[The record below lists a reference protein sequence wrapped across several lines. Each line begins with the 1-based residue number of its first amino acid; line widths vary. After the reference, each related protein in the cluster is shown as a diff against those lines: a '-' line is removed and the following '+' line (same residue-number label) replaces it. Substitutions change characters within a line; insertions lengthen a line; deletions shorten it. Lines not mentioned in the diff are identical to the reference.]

1 MPQGITIHVGRTTGI
16 LSESFSFVP
25 ESDTSIFDMDKRRL
39 ALGLGFAVVVGGFV
53 VVRGCMSNHERGAGV
68 SSVPPIPGSSGDK
81 PSRPTGPAG
90 PVTIVVDAGM
100 RDAAAEKGPDVFFS
114 AEWGSSRM
122 DQLGHVRPSEA
133 NPEGPMSLTVDNK
146 GRMFVL
152 DQVNGRVVR
161 IGADGKPEGIIPLK
175 QQDAAQDMAIS
186 KDGKIAVLDRFN
198 SKSIVMYDDK
208 GNSLG
213 EIPLGGE
220 GLEQPGLVT
229 GLFVDGEDVY
239 VEKEHGPLMRVGTTD
254 GKPATDRG
262 EIPGRPS
269 RDGQSF
275 MNAGVIDAAAGRMY
289 VSAID
294 RPTMQH
300 RFTRELRHG
309 AQIRGILMLDSDKL
323 GTIYLATLLE
333 QNGSEA
339 VILTCLEPL
348 KGYPTGSATLPV
360 NTLPEESFRDFAVL
374 DDGGLIYSVR
384 TEQGVSYQRYDCP

>member
-1 MPQGITIHVGRTTGI
+1 M
-16 LSESFSFVP
+16 
-25 ESDTSIFDMDKRRL
+25 FDMDKKRL
-39 ALGLGFAVVVGGFV
+39 ALGLGFAVVAVGVV
-53 VVRGCMSNHERGAGV
+53 VVRGCGSKSERTSGTSNALSTLGA
-68 SSVPPIPGSSGDK
+68 SGDK
-81 PSRPTGPAG
+81 PSRPAGSAG
-90 PVTIVVDAGM
+90 PVTIVVNAGAG
-100 RDAAAEKGPDVFFS
+100 DAAPEKGPDVFFS

-133 NPEGPMSLTVDNK
+133 NPEAPMSLTVDGK

-175 QQDAAQDMAIS
+175 QQEAAQDMAIS
-186 KDGKIAVLDRFN
+186 KDGKVAVLDRFN
-198 SKSIVMYDDK
+198 SKSIVMYDDNGK
-208 GNSLG
+208 SIG
-213 EIPLGGE
+213 EIPLEGE
-220 GLEQPGLVT
+220 GLEEPGLVT
-229 GLFVDGEDVY
+229 GVFVDGDDVY

-275 MNAGVIDAAAGRMY
+275 LNAGVIDSAAGRMY

-309 AQIRGILMLDSDKL
+309 AQIRNILMLDSDKL
-323 GTIYLATLLE
+323 GTIYLATQLD
-333 QNGSEA
+333 QNGSEV

-360 NTLPEESFRDFAVL
+360 NTLPEETFRDFAVL
-374 DDGGLIYSVR
+374 DDGGVIYSVR

>member
-1 MPQGITIHVGRTTGI
+1 
-16 LSESFSFVP
+16 
-25 ESDTSIFDMDKRRL
+25 MDKKRL
-39 ALGLGFAVVVGGFV
+39 ALGLGIAVVAVGFV
-53 VVRGCMSNHERGAGV
+53 VARGCMSNHERGSGASNAQSTRGA
-68 SSVPPIPGSSGDK
+68 SGDK

-100 RDAAAEKGPDVFFS
+100 IDAAAEKNADVFFS

-122 DQLGHVRPSEA
+122 NQLGRVRPSEA
-133 NPEGPMSLTVDNK
+133 NPEAPMSLTMDNK

-161 IGADGKPEGIIPLK
+161 IGADGKPEGVIPLK
-175 QQDAAQDMAIS
+175 QQEAAQDMAIS
-186 KDGKIAVLDRFN
+186 KDGKVAVLDRFS

-213 EIPLGGE
+213 EIPLDGE

-229 GLFVDGEDVY
+229 GVFVDGDDVY

-254 GKPATDRG
+254 GKPAADRG

-275 MNAGVIDAAAGRMY
+275 INAGVIEVAAGRMY

-300 RFTRELRHG
+300 RFTRELRQG
-309 AQIRGILMLDSDKL
+309 GEIRGILMLDSDKL
-323 GTIYLATLLE
+323 GTIYLATQLD
-333 QNGSEA
+333 QNGSEV

-348 KGYPTGSATLPV
+348 KGYPFGSATLPV
-360 NTLPEESFRDFAVL
+360 NTLPEETFRDFAVL
-374 DDGGLIYSVR
+374 DDGGVIYSVR